1 MDIANRYKKKLYCY
15 SGYWNSVSIMSRPT
29 IFLSLL
35 ACIVGMQLLFPAM
48 ARADSRSDYLIELL
62 DESGNYRVRVQSAKT
77 LGQIGSS
84 SKGEEKMKIVE
95 ALMKACGDKN
105 ELVRMTAA
113 AACGTV
119 GDPMA
124 IPALEKLKSDEVKEV
139 KSQALD
145 SIKKIKAI
153 QEKLTSSS
161 TPYKPEEDPITPA
174 ISPAVSTTKDAFYI
188 GLGSFSDKSG
198 FEKYDA
204 LGYVKNALSGE
215 VDNIPGVKLQP
226 EGEPKSETKKVLKKK
241 KLELY
246 TLTGSVG
253 KIKFNGKNS
262 ASASVSVVVMDEGG
276 NVRMMLKGKGTASL
290 EKSNKSAAAN
300 EKEIVLSALNT
311 AVQGAVEP
319 LSEQLQKTLKESAG
333 KGKKKKKKK

>member
-1 MDIANRYKKKLYCY
+1 M
-15 SGYWNSVSIMSRPT
+15 MSRLT
-29 IFLSLL
+29 IFLPLL
-35 ACIVGMQLLFPAM
+35 AVCIIGMMLLRPAE
-48 ARADSRSDYLIELL
+48 AGADSRTDYLIELL

-77 LGQIGSS
+77 LGQIGNSA
-84 SKGEEKMKIVE
+84 KGEEKKMIVE

-124 IPALEKLKSDEVKEV
+124 IPALEKLKSDDVKEV

-153 QEKLTSSS
+153 QEKLKSSA
-161 TPYKPEEDPITPA
+161 TPYKPEEDPGTPSP
-174 ISPAVSTTKDAFYI
+174 SPAVSTTKDAFYV

-198 FEKYDA
+198 FKKYDA
-204 LGYVKNALSGE
+204 LGYVKKILSSE
-215 VDNIPGVKLQP
+215 VDNIPGVKLKP
-226 EGEPKSETKKVLKKK
+226 EDESKSATQKVLKKK
-241 KLELY
+241 KLELF
-246 TLTGSVG
+246 TLMGSVG
-253 KIKFNGKNS
+253 KVKFNGKNS
-262 ASASVSVVVMDEGG
+262 ASASVSVVVVDKDG

-290 EKSNKSAAAN
+290 ELSHKSAAVK
-300 EKEIVLSALNT
+300 EKELVLSALNT

-319 LSEQLQKTLKESAG
+319 LSEQLQKTMKKSSG
-333 KGKKKKKKK
+333 KGKKKKKKKKKKK